1 LLIPWERVVPDGR
14 VTGWFHAYDSYRL
27 AGWALLRVRADF
39 AAAAQ
44 LAAHAGKTSM
54 VEAHHR

>member
-1 LLIPWERVVPDGR
+1 MDRLEPVALVAAAVLIGVLW
-14 VTGWFHAYDSYRL
+14 YSL